1 MVVADRVGGRGQ
13 LCDARHQVGAERDVG
28 AHERRVDVARG
39 VGRRQHPVGQGD
51 HADVVQ
57 PGPDDAAGDGGL
69 VQSGLPGDRAGHLGD
84 ALDVGGRMALA
95 DAGDQCDRARDVL
108 RRTVGHEA
116 EVGVVGHLSD
126 IGALPRRLERQA
138 GTAAAIS
145 RSPPTTTRPST
156 GPSSA
161 STACSG
167 CGIRPHT
174 LPASFVTHGDRP
186 RRRSGSSA

>member
-1 MVVADRVGGRGQ
+1 MVVADRVGGRGE

-28 AHERRVDVARG
+28 AHQRRVDVARG

-57 PGPDDAAGDGGL
+57 PGPDDAARDGGV
-69 VQSGLPGDRAGHLGD
+69 VQPGLPGDGAGHLGD

-95 DAGDQCDRARDVL
+95 DAGDQRHRARHVL

-126 IGALPRRLERQA
+126 IGALRRRLERQA

-145 RSPPTTTRPST
+145 RSPPTTTRPSIE
-156 GPSSA
+156 PISA

-167 CGIRPHT
+167 CGIRPNT
-174 LPASFVTHGDRP
+174 LPASLQTP
-186 RRRSGSSA
+186 AIRSEAPLGSVR